1 MTTQTLWILVAVVV
15 AVLLI
20 AVALGLVLRR
30 QRRIS
35 LRETEQLEQQP
46 GPPLPRKGGTYKAE
60 SGFSF
65 SAGSPAPAAPTDRAP
80 VAPAPA
86 GPVVPPE
93 RAPDIA
99 PPPGGLGIAPEEAPL
114 GTPPPGAPVIVE
126 PPASA
131 SPRTREPASPVPDT
145 AEPPSSTVA
154 PERRPPAADTAA
166 QVTPSTAPSTG
177 TTIPETATPDAAADT
192 AAPDTA
198 PDTATPDR
206 AASGPA
212 AGSAAP
218 TAPDRSRRTLPT
230 TPYPPAPPRTDEPRS
245 ANGTSPALAPP
256 TASPPAAAP
265 PAAPPTAPPAAPPAT
280 SPTAAPSESPAA
292 AAPAPT
298 THAPPTEAIEP
309 AEGRLDRLRGRLAR
323 SRSGF
328 GQGLLGLLGAG
339 ELDEESWEDVETTLL
354 QADLGPE
361 MTAELVETL
370 RVELA
375 RRAVRTPAQA
385 RQLLRDV
392 LTEALRPE
400 LDRSVHALPHDG
412 RPAVLLIVGVNG
424 TGKTTTT
431 GKLARVLVAGGRH
444 VVLGAADTF
453 RAAAA
458 EQLGTWGARA
468 GATVVRGPEGAD
480 PASVAFDAVKQGSAE
495 GADAVLLDTA
505 GRLHTKT
512 GLMDELGKVKRV
524 VSRQAEVD
532 EVLLVLDATTGQ
544 NGLTQARVFG
554 DVVDVSG
561 IVLTK
566 LDGTA
571 KGGIVFRV
579 QRELGVPVKLVGLG
593 EGPDDLAPFEP
604 AAYVDALLT

>member
-1 MTTQTLWILVAVVV
+1 MRPPGHGSPGHGSPGHGNPGHGCGERDSDGAGPVDAHPADDPVPAGAPAPGRAPV
-15 AVLLI
+15 
-20 AVALGLVLRR
+20 R
-30 QRRIS
+30 QRHLPGAAPRRPHRARPRRI
-35 LRETEQLEQQP
+35 
-46 GPPLPRKGGTYKAE
+46 
-60 SGFSF
+60 
-65 SAGSPAPAAPTDRAP
+65 APAAP
-80 VAPAPA
+80 
-86 GPVVPPE
+86 
-93 RAPDIA
+93 
-99 PPPGGLGIAPEEAPL
+99 
-114 GTPPPGAPVIVE
+114 
-126 PPASA
+126 
-131 SPRTREPASPVPDT
+131 
-145 AEPPSSTVA
+145 
-154 PERRPPAADTAA
+154 PPAA
-166 QVTPSTAPSTG
+166 
-177 TTIPETATPDAAADT
+177 
-192 AAPDTA
+192 
-198 PDTATPDR
+198 
-206 AASGPA
+206 
-212 AGSAAP
+212 
-218 TAPDRSRRTLPT
+218 
-230 TPYPPAPPRTDEPRS
+230 PPV
-245 ANGTSPALAPP
+245 
-256 TASPPAAAP
+256 
-265 PAAPPTAPPAAPPAT
+265 APPTAPPAGTAPP
-280 SPTAAPSESPAA
+280 PRRRAAPLGTHG
-292 AAPAPT
+292 APPLRHPRRT
-298 THAPPTEAIEP
+298 LPPPTEAIEP

-480 PASVAFDAVKQGSAE
+480 PASVAFDAVKQGTDE